1 MITIPGLNP
10 KQKALCDI
18 MWTLEEYD
26 AVEAFIATLP
36 RAERKECR
44 TLIQLMVM
52 AFADEVTVNVTEARE
67 VLNQFTL

>member
-18 MWTLEEYD
+18 MWGLEEYN

-36 RAERKECR
+36 KPERLECR
-44 TLIQLMVM
+44 TLIQMMIM
-52 AFADEVTVNVTEARE
+52 AFADEITEVNEAKE
-67 VLNQFTL
+67 MLDQFRI

>member
-1 MITIPGLNP
+1 MITIPGLTP

-26 AVEAFIATLP
+26 AVESFIATLP
-36 RAERKECR
+36 KAERKECR

-52 AFADEVTVNVTEARE
+52 ALADEVTVNVTEAKE
-67 VLNQFTL
+67 ILNQFTL

>member
-18 MWTLEEYD
+18 MWGLEEYN

-36 RAERKECR
+36 KPERLECR
-44 TLIQLMVM
+44 TLIQMMIM
-52 AFADEVTVNVTEARE
+52 AFADEITEVDEAKE
-67 VLNQFTL
+67 VLDQFRI

>member
-10 KQKALCDI
+10 KQKVLCDI
-18 MWTLEEYD
+18 MWRLDDAD
-26 AVEAFIATLP
+26 AVGAFIATLP
-36 RAERKECR
+36 RAERQECR

>member
-18 MWTLEEYD
+18 MWGLEEYN

-36 RAERKECR
+36 KAERLECR
-44 TLIQLMVM
+44 TLIQMMIM
-52 AFADEVTVNVTEARE
+52 AFADELTEVNEAKE
-67 VLNQFTL
+67 VLDQFRI

>member
-18 MWTLEEYD
+18 MWGLEEYN

-36 RAERKECR
+36 KAERLECR
-44 TLIQLMVM
+44 TLIQMMIM
-52 AFADEVTVNVTEARE
+52 AFADEITEINEAKE
-67 VLNQFTL
+67 VLDKFRI

>member
-18 MWTLEEYD
+18 MWGLEEYN

-36 RAERKECR
+36 KAERLECR
-44 TLIQLMVM
+44 TLIQMMIM
-52 AFADEVTVNVTEARE
+52 AFADEITEINEAKE
-67 VLNQFTL
+67 VLDQFRI

>member
-52 AFADEVTVNVTEARE
+52 AFADEVTVNVTEAKE
-67 VLNQFTL
+67 ILNQFTL